1 VGGEPEVRTTGGVV
15 RGGWENAV
23 AVFRGIPYAAP
34 PVGSRRFAP
43 PDAAQPWDGT
53 RDALQFGP
61 PVPQADLAGAV
72 MSSVSGNAADGS
84 AECLTLNP
92 LSTYRA
98 RGGLRQ
104 DPDRTAE
111 SLAEARNLRI

>member
-43 PDAAQPWDGT
+43 PDAAHPWDG
-53 RDALQFGP
+53 
-61 PVPQADLAGAV
+61 V
-72 MSSVSGNAADGS
+72 
-84 AECLTLNP
+84 
-92 LSTYRA
+92 RA
-98 RGGLRQ
+98 RTTRIYDA
-104 DPDRTAE
+104 DPVTAPNPE
-111 SLAEARNLRI
+111 ERSRRIWSSHRFDTLDLVN